1 MKRTPF
7 REKDFCFHEKEF
19 IVGTDSRVLLV
30 IINMKC
36 NIFSEFIDFV
46 FTPLCEKD
54 FCFHEKEL
62 GVTVVD

>member
-1 MKRTPF
+1 MKYVKMIYVIVL
-7 REKDFCFHEKEF
+7 EDF
-19 IVGTDSRVLLV
+19 
-30 IINMKC
+30 C

-62 GVTVVD
+62 RVNVVDWLL